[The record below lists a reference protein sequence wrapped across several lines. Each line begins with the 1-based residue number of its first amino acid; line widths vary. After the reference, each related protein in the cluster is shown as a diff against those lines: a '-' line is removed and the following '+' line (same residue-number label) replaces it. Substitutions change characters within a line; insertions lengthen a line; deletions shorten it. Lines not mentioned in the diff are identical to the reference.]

1 MQYSRLSDGRDRV
14 SRPFL
19 VFCAGLVLLSAL
31 PASAQVL
38 SYSTYLPD
46 ISAGRSIAVNGA
58 GEACVFAD
66 ILTAKLDSNGSIIY
80 SIAANAPITA
90 VAIDTQGSC
99 YMAGVGIINPTPGA
113 FQSTK
118 PSGGQ
123 FVMKV
128 DGAGNTLYATY
139 LGGSGGDRP
148 SGLAVDGDGN
158 VYITGSTASNDFPTL
173 HAFQLTLA
181 GRLDVFM
188 AALNAT
194 GTALIYST
202 YWGGVGD
209 DSSTSI
215 AVDDAK
221 NAYITGSTSTTD
233 FPTVSPLQGALAGG
247 AFVTKLDPSGMPIYS
262 TYLGGP
268 GPVKSAGTAIAAD
281 SNGNAYIAGVAGAGL
296 PLANPIQNTTAD
308 QSAFVSKLNAGGSAL
323 LYSTYLGELT
333 VPTGIAIDSA
343 RRVYIAGQVF
353 VNGTSTS
360 GSVPLASP
368 IQSKVGAGT
377 SDGFVTVLNSA
388 GTSLVFSTY
397 LGGDDDTVSGLGIDS
412 ATNLYLTGVATGP
425 FPIVNASNGVYLP
438 LVPQSINEF
447 SPSPQGYVLKI
458 NLLAGTSLSH
468 PDTVDFRTDPLP
480 VGSFATVEVLL
491 ANTSASASIVIAN
504 IAITGDYSQTND
516 CPQTLLPATS
526 CKFQVNFAPTT
537 GGERSGIIT
546 ITDTAPGSPHVIHL
560 IGSGLVP
567 QVSLSPNT
575 LAFASQVVGT
585 SSAVQIVNLT
595 DTGSASLAI
604 SNIATSGDF
613 SESNN
618 CGTGIAPRVTC
629 QISVLFSPTLM
640 GDRTGVLSI
649 IDGASDSPQM
659 VSLSGTGVGTSLGL
673 GVPPG
678 GSSTATVLAGAP
690 ATYLLAIGGSG
701 KSGTASLSCTGAP
714 MGANCS
720 VPATEN
726 FDAVTPAT
734 FTVTVTTTSRSQSAL
749 RAPGSLRSSWL
760 WAMAIMALVL
770 PSVGGSKRSIRS
782 KARFLP
788 LLLVLLLCSCGGSGG
803 SNSPANPNGTPA
815 GTYNLTINATSGSNT
830 QSAPLTL
837 VVK

>member
-1 MQYSRLSDGRDRV
+1 
-14 SRPFL
+14 
-19 VFCAGLVLLSAL
+19 
-31 PASAQVL
+31 
-38 SYSTYLPD
+38 
-46 ISAGRSIAVNGA
+46 
-58 GEACVFAD
+58 
-66 ILTAKLDSNGSIIY
+66 
-80 SIAANAPITA
+80 
-90 VAIDTQGSC
+90 
-99 YMAGVGIINPTPGA
+99 MAGVGIINPTPGA

-118 PSGGQ
+118 PFGGQ

-148 SGLAVDGDGN
+148 NGLAVDGDGN
-158 VYITGSTASNDFPTL
+158 VYIAGSTASNDFPTL

-181 GRLDVFM
+181 GRQDVFM

-221 NAYITGSTSTTD
+221 NAYITGSTSTSD

-268 GPVKSAGTAIAAD
+268 GPVKSVGTAIAAD

-296 PLANPIQNTTAD
+296 PLANPIQNTTVD
-308 QSAFVSKLNAGGSAL
+308 YSAFVSKLNAGGSAL

-353 VNGTSTS
+353 VNGTPS
-360 GSVPLASP
+360 GSVRLASP

-377 SDGFVTVLNSA
+377 SDGFVTVLNST

-412 ATNLYLTGVATGP
+412 ATNLYLTGAATGP
-425 FPIVNASNGVYLP
+425 FPIVNASNGAYLP

-447 SPSPQGYVLKI
+447 APSPQGYVLKI

-480 VGSFATVEVLL
+480 VGSFASVEVLL
-491 ANTSASASIVIAN
+491 ANTSASASIVIGN
-504 IAITGDYSQTND
+504 IAMTGDYSQTND

-526 CKFQVNFAPTT
+526 CKFQVNFAPTA
-537 GGERSGIIT
+537 GGERSGRIT

-575 LAFASQVVGT
+575 LAFVSQVVGT

-678 GSSTATVLAGAP
+678 GTNTATVVAGQP
-690 ATYLLAIGGSG
+690 ATYTLSIGGSG
-701 KSGTASLSCTGAP
+701 ISGPASLSCTDSPKGST
-714 MGANCS
+714 CS

-726 FDAVTPAT
+726 VDASAPAT
-734 FTVTVTTTSRSQSAL
+734 FTVSVTTTSRSLSML
-749 RAPGSLRSSWL
+749 RAPGLSRSSWL
-760 WAMAIMALVL
+760 WAMAILALVL
-770 PSVGGSKRSIRS
+770 PPMAGRERPIRH
-782 KARFLP
+782 KVRFFP
-788 LLLVLLLCSCGGSGG
+788 LMLVLLMCSCGGGDSGG
-803 SNSPANPNGTPA
+803 SNTPPNPNGTPA
-815 GTYNLTINATSGSNT
+815 GTYHLTIIATSGSNT

-837 VVK
+837 FVK